1 MVLCALGLVPGI
13 VFLEEERPSSRVH
26 GLPPLSDY
34 FICSFIPL
42 TGMYQVSTSA
52 FLGAKGEFSSEEDA
66 PMEPT
71 GNHGG

>member
-34 FICSFIPL
+34 FICSFIHS
-42 TGMYQVSTSA
+42 TNRYVS
-52 FLGAKGEFSSEEDA
+52 GIYKCFSRCQ
-66 PMEPT
+66 
-71 GNHGG
+71 GGVQQ